1 MKIKT
6 LVPVTYNNG
15 IAGQETGLVTGILQG
30 CNQGLRFGFE
40 SNYMFEYATESGQTI
55 ANNMYP
61 VSAEETNALYE
72 IVKSEVPTGL
82 NYTDT
87 TTYLYY
93 LGFRIQMA
101 QTFGISVNDIEI
113 IID

>member
-15 IAGQETGLVTGILQG
+15 IAGQETGLVTGNLQG
-30 CNQGLRFGFE
+30 CSQQLRFGFD
-40 SNYMFEYATESGQTI
+40 SSYMFEYASESGQVI

-72 IVKSEVPTGL
+72 VVKNEVPTNL
-82 NYTDT
+82 SYTDST
-87 TTYLYY
+87 LYLYY

-101 QTFGISVNDIEI
+101 QLFGILESDIEI
-113 IID
+113 IL

>member
-15 IAGQETGLVTGILQG
+15 IAGQETGLVTGNLQA
-30 CNQGLRFGFE
+30 CSQQLRFGFD
-40 SNYMFEYATESGQTI
+40 SQYMFEYASESGQVI

-61 VSAEETNALYE
+61 VSAEDTNTLYE
-72 IVKSEVPTGL
+72 LLKGEVPTGL
-82 NYTDT
+82 SYTDT

-93 LGFRIQMA
+93 LGFRVQMA
-101 QTFGISVNDIEI
+101 GTFGITVNDIEI
-113 IID
+113 IL

>member
-30 CNQGLRFGFE
+30 CNQQLRFGFD
-40 SNYMFEYATESGQTI
+40 SSYMFEYASESGQVI

-61 VSAEETNALYE
+61 VSAEDTNTLYE
-72 IVKSEVPTGL
+72 LLKGEVPTGL
-82 NYTDT
+82 SYTDT

-93 LGFRIQMA
+93 LGFRTQMA
-101 QTFGISVNDIEI
+101 GTFGIAINEIEI

>member
-6 LVPVTYNNG
+6 TVPVTYNNG
-15 IAGQETGLVTGILQG
+15 IAGQETGLVTGNLQG
-30 CNQGLRFGFE
+30 CQQQLRFGFD
-40 SNYMFEYATESGQTI
+40 SNYMFEYASESGQTI

-72 IVKSEVPTGL
+72 VVKDEVPTGL
-82 NYTDT
+82 NYTDS

-101 QTFGISVNDIEI
+101 GTFGISVNDIEI

>member
-15 IAGQETGLVTGILQG
+15 IAGQETGLVTGNLQG
-30 CNQGLRFGFE
+30 CSQQLRFGFD
-40 SNYMFEYATESGQTI
+40 SQYMFEYVSESGQTI

-61 VSAEETNALYE
+61 VSAEDTNLLYE
-72 IVKSEVPTGL
+72 LVKDQVPTGL
-82 NYTDT
+82 SYTDT

-93 LGFRIQMA
+93 LGFRTQMA
-101 QTFGISVNDIEI
+101 GTFGIAINDIEI

>member
-15 IAGQETGLVTGILQG
+15 ITGQESGLVTGNLQG
-30 CNQGLRFGFE
+30 CTQGLRFGFD
-40 SNYMFEYATESGQTI
+40 SSYMFEYASESGQMIST
-55 ANNMYP
+55 NTYP
-61 VSAEETNALYE
+61 VNAEYTNALYE
-72 IVKSEVPTGL
+72 VVKGEVPTGL
-82 NYTDT
+82 NYTDS

-101 QTFGISVNDIEI
+101 ATFGITVNDIEI